1 MCLSRL
7 ELCIRVEH
15 HRSMSDARVEH
26 RVVSGPN
33 DESDT
38 FAGPRHAPDAQ
49 VVLLEKMSRE
59 KSSLK
64 LFVPL
69 FKIDNKDLFS
79 LIQNPGPPARAIDAL
94 CNQKE

>member
-1 MCLSRL
+1 
-7 ELCIRVEH
+7 
-15 HRSMSDARVEH
+15 MSEA
-26 RVVSGPN
+26 
-33 DESDT
+33 
-38 FAGPRHAPDAQ
+38 FASPRHAPDAQ
-49 VVLLEKMSRE
+49 VVLLEKMFRE

-94 CNQKE
+94 CNQKEWYFTKTKTFGRELTALDIIWWSLYL